1 MNNDIFKSWAHKFLK
16 TEQNNKI
23 AKMLENVK
31 SNLDMNMHFRKSL
44 EGRNNVQEEIG
55 KELLT

>member
-31 SNLDMNMHFRKSL
+31 SNLDM
-44 EGRNNVQEEIG
+44 RNALQEESG
-55 KELLT
+55 RKE